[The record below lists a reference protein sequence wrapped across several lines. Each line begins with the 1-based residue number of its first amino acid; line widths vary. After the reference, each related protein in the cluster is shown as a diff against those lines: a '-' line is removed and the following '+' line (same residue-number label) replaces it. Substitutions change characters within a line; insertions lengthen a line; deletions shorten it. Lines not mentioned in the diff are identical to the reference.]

1 MSQPRR
7 AHLFD
12 RWAGSYDAEFTSSDA
27 GFPFDGYDMVLRE
40 AVRQAAAG
48 PGMRVLDLGIGTGNL
63 ALCLARLGCAALE
76 KRRAELSGMA
86 TSVGF

>member
-1 MSQPRR
+1 MVSQPRR

-40 AVRQAAAG
+40 AVRRAAAG
-48 PGMRVLDLGIGTGNL
+48 PGMRVLDLGIS
-63 ALCLARLGCAALE
+63 
-76 KRRAELSGMA
+76 K
-86 TSVGF
+86 SVVVLWEE